1 MSGLTLPVGGA
12 PYDARV
18 ERDLLAEYGG
28 ADRFVESVR
37 AVNELY
43 PNLVIDLFLD
53 VFLSDSR
60 RLRLQ
65 ENLVQTPDGYT
76 MAGRVDYLV
85 GAPAESSEPS
95 DSIIVPFLWG
105 AKGRLY
111 SNLVVTNSSGRRLTL
126 LPQRQVTAMIGLA
139 IETPLR
145 TALDIGP
152 DVDLTEPQRTVLR
165 NLGALISI
173 PEPVELKAYQ
183 RLFEKIVEPLKVAA
197 DRLDK
202 VRNLVEF
209 FASGYVL
216 AVEVPAARLA
226 HRTIDYSYSDPP
238 ETSRSSLS
246 GLFGL
251 DSPHQAVELAAAATL
266 FHSYHLVLEGRVGSY
281 ARSTRLY
288 RKGEKGKLSP
298 DQSVPHRERRFSNSS
313 VHLHINQTPDAERPR
328 LIWQVTYEE
337 IPPGSLPPILTMA
350 FTNFLVALVL
360 AYTLPLIENPIDFNA
375 PTLMLALPI
384 FAITVFGFSFDR
396 LVRSSI
402 QAAVAYLLSATL
414 TTASTLFSVLGQ
426 PRADAPG
433 QAILWSF
440 RPVLGHP
447 TYPPLVGCAL
457 LSLLLMVGVGV
468 LLLYKIWCY
477 RRVRQQ

>member
-1 MSGLTLPVGGA
+1 MA
-12 PYDARV
+12 
-18 ERDLLAEYGG
+18 RDLLAEYGG

-43 PNLVIDLFLD
+43 PDGVIELFLD

-85 GAPAESSEPS
+85 GAPTDGPEPG

-105 AKGRLY
+105 TKGRLY

-126 LPQRQVTAMIGLA
+126 LPQSQVTAMIGLA

-145 TALDIGP
+145 TALRLGP
-152 DVDLTEPQRTVLR
+152 DVDLTGPQRDVLR

-173 PEPVELKAYQ
+173 PEPVPLADYQ
-183 RLFEKIVEPLKVAA
+183 ALFDKIVNPLEIDA
-197 DRLDK
+197 DRLVD

-209 FASGYVL
+209 FAGGYVL

-226 HRTIDYSYSDPP
+226 HRTLDYSYSDPP

-281 ARSTRLY
+281 ARSTQLY
-288 RKGEKGKLSP
+288 RRGDQGTLEP
-298 DQSVPHRERRFSNSS
+298 DESVRHRERRFSNSS
-313 VHLHINQTPDAERPR
+313 VHLHIDQPLQERPR
-328 LIWQVTYEE
+328 LTWQVTYEE

-360 AYTLPLIENPIDFNA
+360 AFTVPLIENPIDFNA

-433 QAILWSF
+433 QAILLSY
-440 RPVLGHP
+440 RPLYGHP
-447 TYPPLVGCAL
+447 VYPPLLGCAL
-457 LSLLLMVGVGV
+457 LSLLLMVVVGV
-468 LLLYKIWCY
+468 LLLYKVWCY
-477 RRVRQQ
+477 RRVKQQ